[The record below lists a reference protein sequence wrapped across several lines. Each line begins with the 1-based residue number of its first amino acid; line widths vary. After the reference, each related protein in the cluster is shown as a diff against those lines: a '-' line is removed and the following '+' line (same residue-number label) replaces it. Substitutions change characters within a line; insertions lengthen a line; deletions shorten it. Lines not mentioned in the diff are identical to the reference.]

1 MKVGNSDWSN
11 FLTKHAKGF
20 DIKLDR
26 IQNQL
31 FSIYAIELIKWTQKI
46 NITTITDPT
55 GIAIKHFIDSL
66 IPARFIPPE
75 AELLDIGSGGGFP
88 GIPLKVLLPDLSVT
102 LIDASRKKISF
113 LKHVIRTLQ
122 LVNINALHVRA
133 EELAHRPNHIN
144 RYDVVI
150 SRALSSLDSFV
161 RLALPLVADGGVVM
175 AMKGKL
181 EKTELDHLQ
190 RYLKVKDMAGPA
202 NRPFVISVENY
213 SLPVLISKRSIV
225 TLKHLSQGTNQLNL
239 TPRP

>member
-20 DIKLDR
+20 EINLDR
-26 IQNQL
+26 TQIQL

-46 NITTITDPT
+46 NITAIKDPI
-55 GIAIKHFIDSL
+55 GVASKHFIDSL
-66 IPARFIPPE
+66 IPARFIPPG

-113 LKHVIRTLQ
+113 LKHIIRTLQ
-122 LVNINALHVRA
+122 LVNINAIHVRA

-144 RYDVVI
+144 RYDIVI

-161 RLALPLVADGGVVM
+161 RLALPMVTDGGLVM

-181 EKTELDHLQ
+181 EKTELDLLL
-190 RYLKVKDMAGPA
+190 RYLKSINTAGPA
-202 NRPFVISVENY
+202 NPEFVISVERY
-213 SLPVLISKRSIV
+213 TLPVLNSKRSIV
-225 TLKHLSQGTNQLNL
+225 TLKHLNQGAD
-239 TPRP
+239 